1 MAVFMVVPTSEVEK
15 VKATVGRHFADQS
28 LELPRGEHLV
38 RFNGTS
44 RQLSDQLGIS
54 DGSMGGAVVV
64 SLGGYF
70 GYAPNEIWEWF
81 KQNWG
86 GAPNG

>member
-1 MAVFMVVPTSEVEK
+1 VFMVVPTSDVEK
-15 VKATVGRHFADQS
+15 VRSAVNQHFLGLAY
-28 LELPRGEHLV
+28 ELPRGEQLV
-38 RFNGTS
+38 PFTGTS
-44 RQLSDQLGIS
+44 KQLSDRLGIS
-54 DGSMGGAVVV
+54 DGSTGAAVVV

-70 GYAPNEIWEWF
+70 GYAPNDIWEWF